1 MEGFGTPA
9 DIWTRGVETRCIA
22 SLPMGQRQYCSFCPE
37 LGVHFGRNQV
47 HDMAIDAASGRVGPL
62 RGLGK

>member
-1 MEGFGTPA
+1 
-9 DIWTRGVETRCIA
+9 
-22 SLPMGQRQYCSFCPE
+22 MGQRQYCSFCPE